1 MYRVGCCNSRDLWLF
16 LLAFRAAFKGGI
28 LMTLSQALVCID
40 KDRCRKVSVSMEF
53 GDGSRSEVFKFSP
66 NAINEIFAHISPLS
80 PVLAFL
86 DRKGSVNI
94 VVAYTA
100 QSYTL
105 KKQLAEGVW
114 GEPIYV

>member
-1 MYRVGCCNSRDLWLF
+1 
-16 LLAFRAAFKGGI
+16 
-28 LMTLSQALVCID
+28 MTLLQALVCID
-40 KDRCRKVSVSMEF
+40 KDYCRKISVSIEF
-53 GDGSRSEVFKFSP
+53 GDGSRSGVFRFSP
-66 NAINEIFAHISPLS
+66 IGINEIFTHISPLS
-80 PVLAFL
+80 RVLAFF

-114 GEPIYV
+114 DEAIYAYA

>member
-1 MYRVGCCNSRDLWLF
+1 
-16 LLAFRAAFKGGI
+16 
-28 LMTLSQALVCID
+28 MTLSQAIVCID
-40 KDRCRKVSVSMEF
+40 KDYCCKIAISVEF

-66 NAINEIFAHISPLS
+66 NEINAIFKRISPVS
-80 PVLAFL
+80 RVRAFF

-100 QSYTL
+100 QPTTL
-105 KKQLAEGVW
+105 RKQIVDGVW